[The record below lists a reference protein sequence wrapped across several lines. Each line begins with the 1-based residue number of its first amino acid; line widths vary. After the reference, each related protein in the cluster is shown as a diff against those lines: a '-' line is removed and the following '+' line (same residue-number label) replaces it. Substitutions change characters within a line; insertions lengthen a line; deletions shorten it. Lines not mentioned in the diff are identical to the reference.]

1 MWPSHSIWKCR
12 GQAQSPKH
20 LSSFS
25 LYLSA
30 NVLLFKV
37 SHVAKPT
44 INGEDILSLGAMA
57 RGRDAGQ
64 SEEWA
69 PCCCLPWS
77 FSKGSK
83 LNSALIEG
91 CLSVWVG
98 LGLWELEMV
107 DLGSRPIWSLT
118 SCGTLGKA

>member
-1 MWPSHSIWKCR
+1 MQGRVK
-12 GQAQSPKH
+12 
-20 LSSFS
+20 
-25 LYLSA
+25 
-30 NVLLFKV
+30 
-37 SHVAKPT
+37 
-44 INGEDILSLGAMA
+44 NGHHCG
-57 RGRDAGQ
+57 
-64 SEEWA
+64 
-69 PCCCLPWS
+69 CCLPWS
-77 FSKGSK
+77 FSKSFE